1 MSRDELDFS
10 IEKGL
15 LFIENR
21 QLANGGFPC
30 LLAQTTDCIVEDL
43 LEFDDG
49 VKKSK
54 VTQEDDTIFPASLI
68 GLSLLHLK
76 DNAGAR
82 KILDHVASFLLQNKS
97 HYGMWRH
104 YRGVHQLATLIP
116 NDLDNSSLASFVLRE
131 LGFPVPDNYSIFNS
145 NRSKNGLFYTWVTLR
160 PQWVSNSKYWMSMWE
175 EYRHPIGQ
183 YYFWKLMPCEK
194 RDIDAVV
201 NSNVLFYL
209 GEGENTE
216 GVVDLMVQVIQEGRE
231 ETCDKWYSR
240 AIMIYY
246 FFSKNIEKGIPKLEP
261 LKEIIKN
268 KILAEVKSDGQIFMS
283 ALETAM
289 AVSALINAGYPQ
301 DIPKK
306 SIQYLLDAQNPEGSW
321 DKWVIY
327 YNEPRKTTGCGDDAI
342 STSFVLEALHKYKM
356 YQLSLD
362 PEFVAS

>member
-1 MSRDELDFS
+1 MSIEDLDLS

-21 QLANGGFPC
+21 QFANGGFPC
-30 LLAQTTDCIVEDL
+30 LIAETENCIVEDL

-54 VTQEDDTIFPASLI
+54 VTQEDDTVFPASLI

-82 KILDHVASFLLQNKS
+82 KILDQVASFLLQNKS
-97 HYGMWRH
+97 HYDMWRH
-104 YRGVHQLATLIP
+104 YIGAHQLSTLVP
-116 NDLDNSSLASFVLRE
+116 NDLDNSAIASFLLKE
-131 LGFPVPDNYSIFNS
+131 LGFPAPNNYSFFNS
-145 NRSKNGLFYTWVTLR
+145 NRSTNGLFYTWVTFR
-160 PQWVSNSKYWMSMWE
+160 IQWVSNIKYWLSLWRE
-175 EYRHPIGQ
+175 FRHPIGQ

-194 RDIDAVV
+194 DDIDAGV

-209 GEGENTE
+209 GEGDNTE
-216 GVVDLMVQVIQEGRE
+216 AVVDLMVQVIQEGRE

-240 AIMIYY
+240 AILIYY
-246 FFSKNIEKGIPKLEP
+246 FFSKNIQKGIPKLEP

-268 KILAEVKSDGQIFMS
+268 RISAEFKSDGQIFKS
-283 ALETAM
+283 ALDTAL
-289 AVSALINAGYPQ
+289 AVSTLIDIGYPQ

-321 DKWVIY
+321 DKWMIY
-327 YNEPRKTTGCGDDAI
+327 YAGHDRTSGYGDDAI

-362 PEFVAS
+362 PEFVNS

>member
-1 MSRDELDFS
+1 MSIDELDFS
-10 IEKGL
+10 IDKGL
-15 LFIENR
+15 LFLEDR

-30 LLAQTTDCIVEDL
+30 IFAQTENCIAEEL

-68 GLSLLHLK
+68 GVSLLHLK
-76 DNAGAR
+76 DNFVAR
-82 KILDHVASFLLQNKS
+82 KILDQVASFLLQNKS

-104 YRGVHQLATLIP
+104 YRGAHQLATFIP
-116 NDLDNSSLASFVLRE
+116 NDLDNSSLASFVLKE
-131 LGFPVPDNYSIFNS
+131 LGFPAPDNYSIFKS

-160 PQWVSNSKYWMSMWE
+160 PQWVSNSKYWMSIWE

-216 GVVDLMVQVIQEGRE
+216 AVVDLMVQVIEEGRE
-231 ETCDKWYSR
+231 ETCDKWYST
-240 AIMIYY
+240 AIMVYY
-246 FFSKNIEKGIPKLEP
+246 FFSKNIQKGIPKLEP

-268 KILAEVKSDGQIFMS
+268 RISAELKSDGQIFKS
-283 ALETAM
+283 VLETAM
-289 AVSALINAGYPQ
+289 AVSALINMGYPQ

-306 SIQYLLDAQNPEGSW
+306 SIQYLLNAQNPEGSW
-321 DKWVIY
+321 DKWAIY
-327 YNEPRKTTGCGDDAI
+327 YGKPSKTSGFGDDAI
-342 STSFVLEALHKYKM
+342 STSFVLEALHKYKR
-356 YQLSLD
+356 YQLSLIS
-362 PEFVAS
+362 ESVEL